1 MVCLTLKIQ
10 VRYSFRIR
18 KNRGE
23 NVKLRELLEFNQI
36 VVQCHDNPDADAIAS
51 GYAVYSYLK
60 AKGKDVRLIYSGRN
74 IIRKSNLVIMV
85 RELEI
90 PIEHVRNVE
99 KESPAELL
107 VTVDCQYGEGNV
119 TLYPAETV
127 AVIDHHRVNRKMPML
142 SEIQSNLGA
151 CATLLWNMLKED
163 GIDVNANEKLAT
175 ALYYGLFTDTGGMEV
190 IYNEKDMELRDTA
203 IYDEGLITKLR
214 NANISIEELET
225 AGAALLRCDYNEQYR
240 FAVVKSGPCDPNVL
254 GLISDM
260 VLEVDAVDVC
270 VVFSLLSNGVKLS
283 IRSCVEEIKAN
294 ELAAKLCMGMGSGGG
309 HHVKAGGFLQMGLLT
324 KEYEAYCRKIG
335 TEPRMELDEMGILEH
350 PSMSAIK
357 SYLEYRLVEYFD
369 KRDDAEA
376 VIFDLDG
383 TLLNTLGDL
392 TDSVNTALEKYNLP
406 ICSMEEVQS
415 FVGNGLRNL
424 MIQAVEEGEEFPQ
437 FEELFAFFKEY
448 YRTHCNIKT
457 APYEG
462 ILELMKELKGRNI
475 KMAIVSNKIDSGVK
489 ELNEKFFKEFTEA
502 AIGEREGVVRKP
514 APDSVNEAIRILGV
528 EKEHALYVGDSDV
541 DILTAKNAD
550 VRCVSVTWGFRDE
563 KFLMENGA
571 GIMINRPLELLEY
584 L

>member
-1 MVCLTLKIQ
+1 M
-10 VRYSFRIR
+10 
-18 KNRGE
+18 
-23 NVKLRELLEFNQI
+23 KLRELLDYNQI

-51 GYAVYSYLK
+51 GYALYHYLK
-60 AKGKDVRLIYSGRN
+60 TNGKDVRLIYSGRN
-74 IIRKSNLVIMV
+74 VIRKSNLVIMV
-85 RELEI
+85 KELEI

-99 KESPAELL
+99 KEEPAELL

-119 TLYPAETV
+119 VLYPAQTV
-127 AVIDHHRVNRKMPML
+127 AVIDHHRVSRKMPVL

-151 CATLLWNMLKED
+151 CSTLLWNMLKEE
-163 GIDVNANEKLAT
+163 GIDVNENEKLAT
-175 ALYYGLFTDTGGMEV
+175 ALYYGLFTDTGGLEV
-190 IYNEKDMELRDTA
+190 IYHEKDMELRDNA
-203 IYDEGLITKLR
+203 KYDEVLITKLR

-254 GLISDM
+254 GLISDI

-270 VVFSLLSNGVKLS
+270 VVFAIQQNGIKLS
-283 IRSCVEEIKAN
+283 VRSCLEDIKAN
-294 ELAAKLCMGMGSGGG
+294 ELAAKLCMGLGSGGG
-309 HHVKAGGFLQMGLLT
+309 HYVKAGGFMQMNLLT
-324 KEYEAYCRKIG
+324 RAYEVYCRKIG
-335 TEPRMELDEMGILEH
+335 TEPRMELDESGIIER

-357 SYLEYRLVEYFD
+357 SYLEYRMVEYFD

-383 TLLNTLGDL
+383 TLLDTLGDL
-392 TDSVNTALEKYNLP
+392 TDSVNTALEKYHLP
-406 ICSMEEVQS
+406 TCTMEEVKG
-415 FVGNGLRNL
+415 FIGNGLRNL
-424 MIQAVEEGEEFPQ
+424 MQQAVEGGEDFPQ

-457 APYEG
+457 SPYEG
-462 ILELMKELKGRNI
+462 IIELMKELKGRNV

-489 ELNEKFFKEFTEA
+489 ELNEKFFKEYTDV
-502 AIGEREGVVRKP
+502 AIGEREGVRRKP
-514 APDSVNEAIRILGV
+514 APDSLEEAIRVLGV

-541 DILTAKNAD
+541 DILTAKNAE

-563 KFLMENGA
+563 KFLMKNGA
-571 GIMINRPLELLEY
+571 GVMINRPLELLEY